1 VCFVLFC
8 FVWLSVESAE
18 AMETQIAF
26 WATVASAVVALAVRS
41 IRLRLFCC
49 LLLIDSLSLSPLS
62 ACLPALSR
70 VCKSLDFDSF
80 PIIVISDFEVC
91 VQKRAQNGW
100 LFRKSTT

>member
-1 VCFVLFC
+1 VRPWPLLSGPFVSAFSGACFWLILYLFP
-8 FVWLSVESAE
+8 
-18 AMETQIAF
+18 
-26 WATVASAVVALAVRS
+26 
-41 IRLRLFCC
+41 
-49 LLLIDSLSLSPLS
+49 LSLP

-100 LFRKSTT
+100 LFRNSTTYKRKAR